1 MRSKKTKIS
10 KITEAAAVI
19 APTVSATVPE
29 VSPAVG
35 SYLARA
41 RLSGNPLL
49 KANSATRI
57 YTNEREN
64 GTTAILLAILG
75 TIKGVLEKS
84 RIVSVSEFAEAF
96 ATLRAGNFAAD
107 SWKRAEKNY
116 SRIGGNSGSIAK
128 KIGPVVTGLIREG
141 KSGLLA
147 GFDPA
152 KIATA
157 EVRGIVGYKY

>member
-1 MRSKKTKIS
+1 MASKKTNIS
-10 KITEAAAVI
+10 KITEVAAVV
-19 APTVSATVPE
+19 APVVATVVPE
-29 VSPAVG
+29 VSPVVG

-49 KANSATRI
+49 KANAETKI
-57 YTNEREN
+57 YTNERAN

-75 TIKGVLEKS
+75 TIKGVVEKS

-96 ATLRAGNFAAD
+96 AALRSGNFSAET
-107 SWKRAEKNY
+107 WKRAEKNY
-116 SRIGGNSGSIAK
+116 SKIGGNSGSIVK

-141 KSGLLA
+141 KSGLLS

-152 KIATA
+152 KIATPEA
-157 EVRGIVGYKY
+157 RAIVGYKY